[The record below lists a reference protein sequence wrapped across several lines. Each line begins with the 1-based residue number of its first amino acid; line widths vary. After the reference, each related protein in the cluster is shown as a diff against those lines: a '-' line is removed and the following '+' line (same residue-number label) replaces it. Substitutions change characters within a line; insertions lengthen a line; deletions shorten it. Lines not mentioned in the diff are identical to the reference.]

1 MVDYGIV
8 KPSNRI
14 LERGTPTVITS
25 HNIETATNMY
35 AGRLVQKGTTDYD
48 IVVADGVHP
57 VIGWLGWE
65 QADMNNRPATV
76 DTIYAANEEAPVL
89 RGGNFN
95 IVASLAVG
103 FVAARGDVLIPW
115 GSGTVAPAMQFPEGW
130 GVKIPFVKK
139 TSEYTT
145 GVVLPTGI
153 RVNDV
158 WVYVSTN
165 ASATIDIGLLSSES
179 GDADGFIDGED
190 LSNAGWVAHNL
201 VDATAANITLGVL
214 LDEVQ
219 IKDATGTPV
228 YTPIKTPY
236 VVGSTAKKVTYTTS
250 DATVAGNFYVVV
262 SSPGT
267 FPVAIAE
274 QPIDA
279 SAAAAD
285 IVVRSLI

>member
-25 HNIETATNMY
+25 HNIETATSMY
-35 AGRLVQKGTTDYD
+35 AGRLVIAGTTAYD
-48 IVVADGVHP
+48 IVVSDGVNP

-76 DTIYAANEEAPVL
+76 DTIYAASEEAPVL

-103 FVAARGDVLIPW
+103 FVALRGDVLIPW
-115 GSGTVAPAMQFPEGW
+115 GSGTVAPAIQFPEGW
-130 GVKIPFVKK
+130 GVKIPFIKK

-158 WVYVSTN
+158 WVYVVTN
-165 ASATIDIGLLSSES
+165 ASATIDIGLLSSAS
-179 GDADGFIDGED
+179 GDADGFLDGED
-190 LSNAGWVAHNL
+190 LTTAGWVNHNL

-219 IKDATGTPV
+219 IKDATGTAV

-236 VVGSTAKKVTYTTS
+236 VVGATAKSVTYTTS
-250 DATVAGNFYVVV
+250 DATVTGNFYVVV

>member
-25 HNIETATNMY
+25 HNIETATTMY

-48 IVVADGVHP
+48 IVVADGVNP

-76 DTIYAANEEAPVL
+76 DTIYAASEEAPVL

-115 GSGTVAPAMQFPEGW
+115 GSGTVAPAVQFPEGW
-130 GVKIPFVKK
+130 GVKIPFIKK

-158 WVYVSTN
+158 WVYVVTN
-165 ASATIDIGLLSSES
+165 ASATIDIGLLSSAS

-190 LSNAGWVAHNL
+190 LTTAGWVNHNL

-236 VVGSTAKKVTYTTS
+236 VVGATAKSVTYTTS

-274 QPIDA
+274 QAVDA

>member
-25 HNIETATNMY
+25 HNIETATTMY
-35 AGRLVQKGTTDYD
+35 AGRLVKKGTTDYD
-48 IVVADGVHP
+48 IVVSDGVSP

-76 DTIYAANEEAPVL
+76 DTIYATSEEAPVL

-115 GSGTVAPAMQFPEGW
+115 GSGTVAPAVQFPEGW
-130 GVKIPFVKK
+130 GVKIPFIKK

-158 WVYVSTN
+158 WVYVVTN
-165 ASATIDIGLLSSES
+165 ASATIDIGLLSSAS
-179 GDADGFIDGED
+179 GDADGFLDGED
-190 LSNAGWVAHNL
+190 LTNAGWVNHNL
-201 VDATAANITLGVL
+201 ADATAGNITLGEL
-214 LDEVQ
+214 LTEVE
-219 IKDATGTPV
+219 IKDTTGSPV

-236 VVGSTAKKVTYTTS
+236 IVGATAKSVTYTTT

>member
-1 MVDYGIV
+1 MVDYGII

-214 LDEVQ
+214 LDEAQ

-236 VVGSTAKKVTYTTS
+236 VVGATAKKVTYTTS

-279 SAAAAD
+279 SSAAAD

>member
-25 HNIETATNMY
+25 HNIETATSMY
-35 AGRLVQKGTTDYD
+35 AGRLVKKGTTDYD
-48 IVVADGVHP
+48 IVVADGVNP
-57 VIGWLGWE
+57 IIGWLGWE

-130 GVKIPFVKK
+130 GVKIPFIKK
-139 TSEYTT
+139 TAEYTT
-145 GVVLPTGI
+145 GVVLPQYM

-158 WVYVSTN
+158 WVHVVTN
-165 ASATIDIGLLSSES
+165 ASATIDIGLLASES

-190 LSNAGWVAHNL
+190 LTNAGWVAHNL
-201 VDATAANITLGVL
+201 VDAATENITLGVL
-214 LDEVQ
+214 LDEIQ
-219 IKDATGTPV
+219 IKDAASV

-236 VVGSTAKKVTYTTS
+236 VVGATAQKVTYTTS
-250 DATVAGNFYVVV
+250 DATVTGNFYVVV

>member
-25 HNIETATNMY
+25 HNIETATTMY

-48 IVVADGVHP
+48 IVVADGVNP

-76 DTIYAANEEAPVL
+76 DTIYAASEEAPVL

-115 GSGTVAPAMQFPEGW
+115 GSGTVAPAVQFPEGW
-130 GVKIPFVKK
+130 GVKIPFIKK

-158 WVYVSTN
+158 WVYVVTN
-165 ASATIDIGLLSSES
+165 ASATIDIGLLSSAS
-179 GDADGFIDGED
+179 GDADGFLDGED
-190 LSNAGWVAHNL
+190 LTNAGWVNHNL
-201 VDATAANITLGVL
+201 ADATAGNITLGEL
-214 LDEVQ
+214 LTEVE
-219 IKDATGTPV
+219 IKDTTGV

-236 VVGSTAKKVTYTTS
+236 IVGATAKSVTYTTTE
-250 DATVAGNFYVVV
+250 ATVAGNFYVVV

-274 QPIDA
+274 QPVDA

>member
-25 HNIETATNMY
+25 HNIETATSMY
-35 AGRLVQKGTTDYD
+35 AGRLVKKGTTDYD
-48 IVVADGVHP
+48 IVVADGVNP

-115 GSGTVAPAMQFPEGW
+115 GSGTVAPAIQFPEGW
-130 GVKIPFVKK
+130 GVKIPFIKK

-158 WVYVSTN
+158 WVYVVTN
-165 ASATIDIGLLSSES
+165 ASATIDIGLLSSAS
-179 GDADGFIDGED
+179 GDADGFLDGED
-190 LSNAGWVAHNL
+190 LTTAGWVNHNL

-219 IKDATGTPV
+219 IKDATGTAV

-236 VVGSTAKKVTYTTS
+236 VVGATAKSVTYTTS
-250 DATVAGNFYVVV
+250 DATVTGNFYVVV

>member
-1 MVDYGIV
+1 MVDTGIV

-25 HNIETATNMY
+25 LNIETATSMY
-35 AGRLVQKGTTDYD
+35 AGRLVKGGTTGYD
-48 IVVADGVHP
+48 IVVNDGVSP

-65 QADMNNRPATV
+65 QCDMNNRPATV
-76 DTIYAANEEAPVL
+76 DTIYAANEEAPVI

-103 FVAARGDVLIPW
+103 FVAVQGDLLIPW
-115 GSGTVAPAMQFPEGW
+115 GSGCVAPAIKLPEGY
-130 GVKIPFVKK
+130 GVKVAFIKK
-139 TSEYTT
+139 ASEYTT

-153 RVNDV
+153 WVNDV
-158 WVYVSTN
+158 WVYVVTN
-165 ASATIDIGLLSSES
+165 ASATIDIGLLASES

-190 LSNAGWVAHNL
+190 LTNAGWVVHNM
-201 VDATAANITLGVL
+201 VDASAANITLGEL
-214 LDEVQ
+214 LTEVE
-219 IKDATGTPV
+219 IKDATGSPV

-236 VVGSTAKKVTYTTS
+236 VVGATAKKVTYTTS
-250 DATVAGNFYVVV
+250 DATVTGNFYIVV

-267 FPVAIAE
+267 YPVAIAE
-274 QPIDA
+274 QAVDA

>member
-14 LERGTPTVITS
+14 LERGTPTIITS
-25 HNIETATNMY
+25 HNIETATTMY
-35 AGRLVQKGTTDYD
+35 AGRLVKKGTTDYD
-48 IVVADGVHP
+48 IVVSDGVSP

-76 DTIYAANEEAPVL
+76 DTIYATSEEAPVL

-115 GSGTVAPAMQFPEGW
+115 GSGTVAPAVQFPEGW
-130 GVKIPFVKK
+130 GVKIPFIKK
-139 TSEYTT
+139 TAEYTT

-158 WVYVSTN
+158 WVYVVTN
-165 ASATIDIGLLSSES
+165 ASGTIDIGLLASES

-190 LSNAGWVAHNL
+190 LTNAGWVVHNMA
-201 VDATAANITLGVL
+201 DASAANITLGVL

-219 IKDATGTPV
+219 IKDATPV

-236 VVGSTAKKVTYTTS
+236 VVGATAKKVTYTTT
-250 DATVAGNFYVVV
+250 DATVTGNFYIVV
-262 SSPGT
+262 SSVAT
-267 FPVAIAE
+267 EPVGKAMAAA
-274 QPIDA
+274 DA
-279 SAAAAD
+279 SSAAAD
-285 IVVRSLI
+285 MLVMSLI

>member
-1 MVDYGIV
+1 MVDYGII

-48 IVVADGVHP
+48 IVVADGVNP

-76 DTIYAANEEAPVL
+76 DTIYAAGDEAPVL

-158 WVYVSTN
+158 WVYVVTN

-201 VDATAANITLGVL
+201 VDANTDNITLGVL
-214 LDEVQ
+214 LDEIQ
-219 IKDATGTPV
+219 IKDAASV

-236 VVGSTAKKVTYTTS
+236 VVGATAQKVTYTTTN
-250 DATVAGNFYVVV
+250 ATVAGNFYVVV

>member
-25 HNIETATNMY
+25 HNIETATSMY
-35 AGRLVQKGTTDYD
+35 AGRLVKKGTTDYD
-48 IVVADGVHP
+48 IVVSDGVNP

-130 GVKIPFVKK
+130 GVKIPFIKK
-139 TSEYTT
+139 TEEYTT
-145 GVVLPTGI
+145 GVVLPQYM

-158 WVYVSTN
+158 WVHVVTN
-165 ASATIDIGLLSSES
+165 ASATIDIGLLASES

-190 LSNAGWVAHNL
+190 LTNAGWVAHNL
-201 VDATAANITLGVL
+201 VDAATENITLGVL
-214 LDEVQ
+214 LDEIQ
-219 IKDATGTPV
+219 IKDAASV

-236 VVGSTAKKVTYTTS
+236 VVGATAQKVTYTTS
-250 DATVAGNFYVVV
+250 DATVTGNFYVVV

>member
-25 HNIETATNMY
+25 HNIETATSMY
-35 AGRLVQKGTTDYD
+35 AGRLVKKGTTDYD
-48 IVVADGVHP
+48 IVVSDGVNP

-76 DTIYAANEEAPVL
+76 DTIYAASEEAPVL

-130 GVKIPFVKK
+130 GVKIPFIKK

-158 WVYVSTN
+158 WVYVVTN
-165 ASATIDIGLLSSES
+165 ASATIDIGLLASES

-190 LSNAGWVAHNL
+190 LTNAGWVAHNL
-201 VDATAANITLGVL
+201 VDATAENITLGVL
-214 LDEVQ
+214 LDEIQ
-219 IKDATGTPV
+219 IKDAASV

-236 VVGSTAKKVTYTTS
+236 VVGATAQKVTYTTS
-250 DATVAGNFYVVV
+250 DATVTGNFYVVV

>member
-8 KPSNRI
+8 KPSNKI

-25 HNIETATNMY
+25 HNIETATSMY
-35 AGRLVQKGTTDYD
+35 AGRLVKKGTTDYD
-48 IVVADGVHP
+48 IVVSDGVNP

-76 DTIYAANEEAPVL
+76 DTIYAASEEAPVL

-115 GSGTVAPAMQFPEGW
+115 GSGTVAPAVQFPEGW
-130 GVKIPFVKK
+130 GVKIPFIKK
-139 TSEYTT
+139 TAEYTT

-158 WVYVSTN
+158 WVYVVTN
-165 ASATIDIGLLSSES
+165 ASATIDIGLLSSAS

-190 LSNAGWVAHNL
+190 LTNAGWVAHNL
-201 VDATAANITLGVL
+201 VDATTGNITLGVL
-214 LDEVQ
+214 LDEIQ
-219 IKDATGTPV
+219 IKDAASV

-236 VVGSTAKKVTYTTS
+236 VVGATAQKVTYTTS
-250 DATVAGNFYVVV
+250 DATVTGNFYVVV

>member
-25 HNIETATNMY
+25 HNIETATSMY
-35 AGRLVQKGTTDYD
+35 AGRLVKKGTTDYD
-48 IVVADGVHP
+48 IVVSDGVNP

-130 GVKIPFVKK
+130 GVKIPFIKK

-158 WVYVSTN
+158 WVYVVTN
-165 ASATIDIGLLSSES
+165 ASATIDIGLLESES

-190 LSNAGWVAHNL
+190 LTNAGWVAHNL
-201 VDATAANITLGVL
+201 VDANIDNITLGVL
-214 LDEVQ
+214 LDEIQ
-219 IKDATGTPV
+219 IKDAASV

-236 VVGSTAKKVTYTTS
+236 VVGATAQKVTYTTS
-250 DATVAGNFYVVV
+250 EATVTGNFYVVV